1 MPYQNNNRPTI
12 NVNTKFF
19 TSYSD
24 NSLMTVS
31 AWNAN
36 LSIKFHPLKSIS
48 PNGQKIYAQDINE
61 TIIVPISPES
71 AHSIRDGIEN
81 IILPAIENNEED
93 KVIFML
99 GSENIKKCFSI
110 LTEKNETGTVDVY
123 VTVSYN
129 ISEDFVDNTETV
141 LRHKLSTRRYK
152 RGSEIKEVQTDL
164 LRILDKVKNID
175 NLSQTIGHG
184 YHLRR
189 PIHISASC
197 LSRKSRPTGRQKPSF
212 SFSPLLFKERPHKT
226 LFFAAP
232 YAQGSAR

>member
-184 YHLRR
+184 ITYTNKLKDYARSLRESNNYQHQSQNYQAEEL
-189 PIHISASC
+189 IV
-197 LSRKSRPTGRQKPSF
+197 PTD
-212 SFSPLLFKERPHKT
+212 
-226 LFFAAP
+226 
-232 YAQGSAR
+232 GSIEEYMPFN